1 VIKFVSDW
9 WFSPGTLVSSTNK
22 TDCYDITEILLKV
35 ALNTI
40 NLNLMFIMS
49 ILFQVLKL
57 YAWELLFKEKILSIR
72 KTEMKIL
79 WKASIIG
86 IGFTFSWTVAPYI
99 VSHYIY
105 ICV

>member
-1 VIKFVSDW
+1 
-9 WFSPGTLVSSTNK
+9 
-22 TDCYDITEILLKV
+22 
-35 ALNTI
+35 
-40 NLNLMFIMS
+40 MFIMS

-99 VSHYIY
+99 VSHYLYMCMMNSSSSYEIY
-105 ICV
+105 ENCWVRLLSNYNIKYIYVPSTHA

>member
-1 VIKFVSDW
+1 
-9 WFSPGTLVSSTNK
+9 
-22 TDCYDITEILLKV
+22 
-35 ALNTI
+35 
-40 NLNLMFIMS
+40 MFIMS

-105 ICV
+105 ICVWWILRHPMKYMKIAELDCCQIIILSIYMYHLHMLRHMSYVYL